1 MRQRQQP
8 ADQGIRAGLGNTDI
22 FTGFR
27 GNVGECD
34 PLIAVSIHIICEI
47 KVRGPAG
54 SQNHCAPTLIPLG
67 LLLQKQAVV
76 IHQNE
81 SIPIREIVTTQIDL
95 QNAIRPP
102 QGKSVCNFK
111 GRHTLGIGDPFI
123 DIATIIFELGRG
135 ICSFKT
141 VVGKRRIYCVLRI

>member
-27 GNVGECD
+27 GNVGECN
-34 PLIAVSIHIICEI
+34 PQIAVAVDIICELQ
-47 KVRGPAG
+47 VRGPAG
-54 SQNHCAPTLIPLG
+54 SQHDCAPALIPLS
-67 LLLQKQAVV
+67 LLLQKQTVV

-81 SIPIREIVTTQIDL
+81 SVPIREIVMTQIDL
-95 QNAIRPP
+95 QDAVRPS

-111 GRHTLGIGDPFI
+111 CRHTLGIGDPFI

-135 ICSFKT
+135 ICSFKRLSENDEYT
-141 VVGKRRIYCVLRI
+141 VY